1 MADTWFSHRPFDDD
15 VTLVWENFAAPWM
28 RCNIWHVKGR
38 DRDLVIDTGMG
49 IKPLKAEL
57 VRMTDRPL
65 TAIST
70 HAHFD
75 HMGGAHE
82 FDTRLGHRCEA
93 DIHAAPDARNSVYD
107 GYLVAEAFE
116 RLSPEEFDISTYS
129 VTPAPLTGYLD
140 DGDVIDLGNR
150 AFQVLHVPG
159 HSPGSI
165 ALYEKETGIL
175 FSGDTLYN
183 DDYLLDNLFHSD
195 KDRFRESLSRVKE
208 LSVTA
213 VHGGHFDSF
222 GPEKMNELID
232 KYVSGNMVAVDPQGW
247 IDRIIAET
255 GSNAEA

>member
-1 MADTWFSHRPFDDD
+1 MNQWFSSRAFDHD
-15 VTLVWENFAAPWM
+15 VTLIWESFAAPWM
-28 RCNIWHVKGR
+28 RCNIWLVRGR

-49 IKPLKAEL
+49 IKPLKVEITRL
-57 VRMTDRPL
+57 TDQPL

-82 FDTRLGHRCEA
+82 FDERLGHQCEA
-93 DIHAAPDARNSVYD
+93 EIHANPTARNSVYD
-107 GYLVAEAFE
+107 GFLVAEAFE
-116 RLSPEEFDISTYS
+116 HLSEDEFDISTYT

-150 AFQVLHVPG
+150 AFQVLHLPG

-175 FSGDTLYN
+175 FSGDTLYQ
-183 DDYLLDNLFHSD
+183 DDYLLDNLYHSD
-195 KDRFRESLSRVKE
+195 KESFRHSLSRLRDLPV
-208 LSVTA
+208 SM

-222 GPEKMNELID
+222 GRNRMYELID
-232 KYVSGNMVAVDPQGW
+232 KYVSGGMVAASPKEW
-247 IDRIIAET
+247 IDRIVEET
-255 GSNAEA
+255 TSEQE